1 MDQTLP
7 DDPPVAV
14 RDARMRRSTLPLPL
28 SWRLAV
34 FAAPAW
40 HRLRAALSTA
50 VAAATL
56 AILFAPAI
64 VFAVAGCWAVFTF
77 ANTLYTVWRL
87 LEHWQLAEVFARL
100 DILDAADRVAVASAG
115 YFAVFFALVVLFAGL
130 LGRRGQRL
138 FLLPGL
144 LFVIPSTALFGTGA
158 RLTGEELA
166 TRWGF
171 SGLLQ
176 TALTLYVL
184 LDAVILAAYLTD
196 LRPRRRRRALRRGGR
211 QSTRPALKRDSAPLP
226 VVRFGPS
233 APLDAMHAG
242 GEGVLESVGDEAAT
256 PAGSVPFVV
265 STAATEA
272 PRAEDPILSAPPTD
286 LSTPSADASEAL
298 PPEDTANSASPVP
311 PAAPAP
317 PLEAAEPR
325 ETPAAPAAAGET
337 GPSAEITDEG
347 ATRPE
352 LVALRNG

>member
-14 RDARMRRSTLPLPL
+14 RDARMRRSMLPLPL

-64 VFAVAGCWAVFTF
+64 VFAITGCWAVFTF

-130 LGRRGQRL
+130 LGRRRQRL

-158 RLTGEELA
+158 RLTGEASWRPPKQRAGAQARL
-166 TRWGF
+166 G
-171 SGLLQ
+171 
-176 TALTLYVL
+176 
-184 LDAVILAAYLTD
+184 AAAR
-196 LRPRRRRRALRRGGR
+196 RPLWSIRAARCGARRGRERARERGR
-211 QSTRPALKRDSAPLP
+211 RSGDTCRLRAVRGKHGSHRGPAC
-226 VVRFGPS
+226 
-233 APLDAMHAG
+233 
-242 GEGVLESVGDEAAT
+242 
-256 PAGSVPFVV
+256 
-265 STAATEA
+265 
-272 PRAEDPILSAPPTD
+272 
-286 LSTPSADASEAL
+286 
-298 PPEDTANSASPVP
+298 
-311 PAAPAP
+311 
-317 PLEAAEPR
+317 
-325 ETPAAPAAAGET
+325 
-337 GPSAEITDEG
+337 
-347 ATRPE
+347 
-352 LVALRNG
+352 

>member
-7 DDPPVAV
+7 DDRPVAV

-28 SWRLAV
+28 SWRLAL
-34 FAAPAW
+34 FGASAW
-40 HRLRAALSTA
+40 HALSAALSTA

-100 DILDAADRVAVASAG
+100 DIFDAADRVAVASAG
-115 YFAVFFALVVLFAGL
+115 YFALFFALVVLFAGL

-144 LFVIPSTALFGTGA
+144 LFVIPSTALFGMGA

-166 TRWGF
+166 ARWGF
-171 SGLLQ
+171 SSLLL
-176 TALTLYVL
+176 TALTLYAL
-184 LDAVILAAYLTD
+184 LDAIVLAAYLTD
-196 LRPRRRRRALRRGGR
+196 LRPRRRGRAVRRGGR
-211 QSTRPALKRDSAPLP
+211 QSDRPALKHDSAPLA

-233 APLDAMHAG
+233 APLAAVHTA
-242 GEGVLESVGDEAAT
+242 VESVPESVSDEAAP
-256 PAGSVPFVV
+256 PADSVPFVV
-265 STAATEA
+265 SKAPTEA
-272 PRAEDPILSAPPTD
+272 LLPEDSIISA
-286 LSTPSADASEAL
+286 PSADASAAA
-298 PPEDTANSASPVP
+298 PSEDTDESAS

-317 PLEAAEPR
+317 PPEAGTPLDIPEPR
-325 ETPAAPAAAGET
+325 AAPAAAHET
-337 GPSAEITDEG
+337 IPPAESTDEG
-347 ATRPE
+347 APRPE
-352 LVALRNG
+352 LVTLRNG